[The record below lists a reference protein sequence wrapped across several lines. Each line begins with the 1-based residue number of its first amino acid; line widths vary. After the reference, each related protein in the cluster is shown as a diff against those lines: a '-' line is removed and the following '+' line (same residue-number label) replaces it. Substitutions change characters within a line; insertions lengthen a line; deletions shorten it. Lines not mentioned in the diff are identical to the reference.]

1 MMHKKLTR
9 TITALLV
16 VVAIGATYLFWA
28 WGHSLRPGDETY
40 LVKSGMT
47 LRGFARELSQ
57 RGVLLESHSFV
68 WLAYVTGHDRAL
80 KAGEYQFRDGM
91 SARELLD
98 QVIAGR
104 VVEYPLVLVEG
115 WTFKQLLQTLNDAPK
130 LTHTIT
136 NLSPRAVMEKL
147 GHTGQHPEG
156 MFYPD
161 TYYYSAGQT
170 DLAILA
176 VAYEKMQTLLQQQ
189 WEIRDGNLPF
199 KNPYEALIL
208 ASIVEKETGRV
219 DERRT
224 VAGVFINRLRRGM
237 KLQSDPTVI
246 YGMGDSYQGKIRSKD
261 LRQYTPYSTYMRTGL
276 PPTPIAMPGKASVE
290 AVLHPIDTR
299 ALYFVA
305 RGDGGHYFSETLVEH
320 NSAVVKYQLNGKAK
334 NFSSNP
340 TPKPVPNAQ
349 TGGAAKLP

>member
-1 MMHKKLTR
+1 MHKNVTR
-9 TITALLV
+9 AITALLV
-16 VVAIGATYLFWA
+16 VVAISATYLFWA
-28 WGHSLRPGDETY
+28 WSHPLKPGEETY

-57 RGVLLESHSFV
+57 RGVLLESRSFV
-68 WLAYVTGHDRAL
+68 WLAYVSGHDRAL

-115 WTFKQLLQTLNDAPK
+115 WTFKEFLQALDNAPK
-130 LTHTIT
+130 LTHTVT
-136 NLSPRAVMEKL
+136 NLSRRAVMEKL
-147 GHTGQHPEG
+147 GHPDQHPEG

-176 VAYEKMQTLLQQQ
+176 LAYEKMQTLLRLQ
-189 WEIRDGNLPF
+189 WDIRDGNLPY

-208 ASIVEKETGRV
+208 ASIIEKETGRV
-219 DERRT
+219 DERRM
-224 VAGVFINRLRRGM
+224 VAGVFINRLRHGM

-246 YGMGDSYQGKIRSKD
+246 YGMGDSYHGKIRSKD
-261 LRQYTPYSTYMRTGL
+261 LRQYTPYSTYTRAGL
-276 PPTPIAMPGKASVE
+276 PPTPIAMPGKASLE

-320 NSAVVKYQLNGKAK
+320 NNAVVKYQLNGKAK

-340 TPKPVPNAQ
+340 VPKPGPNTQAN
-349 TGGAAKLP
+349 GAAKLP